1 MTLSTTTPGL
11 TRPPLT
17 TGPAAGTVAAAAAPA
32 LSPADFQF
40 VASLVRE
47 HAAIEIGPDK
57 EYLVEQ
63 RIGGLVRQEG
73 EESISSLVATAR
85 RETAGRLTALIVDAM
100 TTNETSF
107 YRDPTVFEFLRAE
120 ILPELIERNAATKR
134 LRIWCAASSSGQEPY
149 SIAMLIREHFPEVAQ
164 NWQVR
169 ILATDISSSM
179 VARTAAGRYSRLEV
193 NRGLPAALL
202 VKYFQKEGLDWEI
215 SADVRRWVDARECNL
230 ARALPFTEQ
239 FDLVM
244 LRNVLIYFSVDTKR
258 AVLDRIKGVLAPH
271 GALFLGATE
280 STMHIDDSWVR
291 RSYGNSSCY
300 HADNHGAGE
309 ARP

>member
-1 MTLSTTTPGL
+1 MTISTTNPER
-11 TRPPLT
+11 TRPTIRTAAVNSATAATTPSLT
-17 TGPAAGTVAAAAAPA
+17 AV
-32 LSPADFQF
+32 DFQF
-40 VASLVRE
+40 VTGLVRDK
-47 HAAIEIGPDK
+47 AAIEIGPDK

-63 RIGGLVRQEG
+63 RIGNLVRQESAS
-73 EESISSLVATAR
+73 SISDLVAGAR
-85 RETAGRLTALIVDAM
+85 RDPDGPLSHRIIDAM

-107 YRDPTVFEFLRAE
+107 FRDPTVFEFLRAE
-120 ILPELIERNAATKR
+120 IMPELIERNAASRR
-134 LRIWCAASSSGQEPY
+134 LRIWCAATASGQEPY
-149 SIAMLIREHFPEVAQ
+149 SLAMLLREHFPEVAET
-164 NWQVR
+164 WHVR
-169 ILATDISSSM
+169 ILATDISPTM
-179 VARTAAGRYSRLEV
+179 VTRTREGRYSRLEV

-202 VKYFQKEGLDWEI
+202 VKYFQRDGLDWEI
-215 SADVRRWVDARECNL
+215 SADLRRSVETREVNL
-230 ARALPFTEQ
+230 ARTLPFGEQ

-258 AVLDRIKGVLAPH
+258 AVLDRIKGTLAPH

-300 HADNHGAGE
+300 QADNHGAGE